1 MSQTVGY
8 PYKAIIAQFNSCVI
22 NRKNVSCEQ
31 KFSLLSE
38 IKRAKHVK
46 TTHADTFKEIVLTY
60 LSSVFFYISGSK
72 ELQFRSSSD
81 RYVEANKWAES
92 NIIFAL

>member
-1 MSQTVGY
+1 MWTNIFFVERN
-8 PYKAIIAQFNSCVI
+8 K
-22 NRKNVSCEQ
+22 
-31 KFSLLSE
+31 E
-38 IKRAKHVK
+38 IKTCENNPH
-46 TTHADTFKEIVLTY
+46 TFKEIVLTY

-72 ELQFRSSSD
+72 ELQFLSSSD